1 MRCLSY
7 ETRCRMCREYVDPSQ
22 GRWEVGDPIE
32 DRRVGVPVLH
42 SRETEVHGNFR
53 PNLRA
58 SISGV

>member
-1 MRCLSY
+1 M
-7 ETRCRMCREYVDPSQ
+7 EQDGRMCRKYADPSQ

>member
-7 ETRCRMCREYVDPSQ
+7 GTRCRMCRKYADPSQ

-42 SRETEVHGNFR
+42 SKETEVQFLGSVDI
-53 PNLRA
+53 LSA
-58 SISGV
+58 KTT